1 MFTLI
6 LTVIQYS
13 RLRENEYTSMATS
26 NDWPIAGSDLQAV
39 RGGYAFPLEELA
51 SGAIAAIV
59 LRGVYPESR
68 CRRLIER
75 LTQDGLLYDPRE
87 EIPQEFREQAI
98 PEGYYREG
106 RSAEPR
112 SAWKANT
119 SGDRPRI
126 DIGTSLGY
134 RGADKEAF
142 LAHSRQTHELFAQF
156 FADDDDP
163 VKLLYDHLGELA
175 VGKRVVTAHEPDGSQ
190 YGPAIIRAHYG
201 GYTYKP
207 HFDSVRLREKR
218 DDYAVHAFEHQF
230 AGVLVLQNTRLGDAT
245 AQCVLH
251 RCFWDAIVDRHLQAD
266 TFHAHARQRDIDN
279 VEVCLEPG
287 DLYFFNTRL
296 IHEVPGVAGE
306 LPRVVL
312 ATFIGY
318 SEDRDE
324 VFVWS

>member
-1 MFTLI
+1 M
-6 LTVIQYS
+6 V
-13 RLRENEYTSMATS
+13 NS
-26 NDWPIAGSDLQAV
+26 NDWPIAGPDLPAV
-39 RGGYAFPLEELA
+39 CGEYAHPLAELA

-59 LRGVYPESR
+59 LRRVYPESR
-68 CRRLIER
+68 CRRLIKY
-75 LTQDGLLYDPRE
+75 LSDDALLYDPRE
-87 EIPQEFREQAI
+87 GMPAEFRQHAI
-98 PEGYYREG
+98 PEGFYREG
-106 RSAEPR
+106 RSTQPD
-112 SAWKANT
+112 SAWQTPAT
-119 SGDRPRI
+119 MDRPRI

-134 RGADKEAF
+134 RGSDKQAF
-142 LAHSRQTHELFAQF
+142 LAHSRQTHELFTEIF
-156 FADDDDP
+156 NDDDDP
-163 VKLLYDHLGELA
+163 IKLLYDHLDSLA
-175 VGKRVVTAHEPDGSQ
+175 IGKRVMTAHESDGSQ

-201 GYTYKP
+201 GHTYKP

-218 DDYAVHAFEHQF
+218 ADYAVHAFEHQF
-230 AGVLVLQNTRLGDAT
+230 AGILVLQNTQLGDLT

-251 RCFWDAIVDRHLQAD
+251 RCFWDTEIDHHLKDD
-266 TFHAHARQRDIDN
+266 TFHDYARQQNIAN

-318 SEDRDE
+318 SEDRDD

>member
-1 MFTLI
+1 
-6 LTVIQYS
+6 
-13 RLRENEYTSMATS
+13 MATS
-26 NDWPIAGSDLQAV
+26 NDWPIAGPDLQSVWAE
-39 RGGYAFPLEELA
+39 YARPLAELA

-68 CRRLIER
+68 CQRLIER
-75 LTQDGLLYDPRE
+75 LTNESLLYDPRE
-87 EIPQEFREQAI
+87 EIPPEFREQAI
-98 PEGYYREG
+98 SEGYYREG
-106 RSAEPR
+106 RSKQPD
-112 SAWKANT
+112 SAWQVKAR
-119 SGDRPRI
+119 SDRLRI

-134 RGADKEAF
+134 RGSDKQAF
-142 LAHSRQTHELFAQF
+142 LDDSRQTHELFALLF
-156 FADDDDP
+156 DDGDDP
-163 VKLLYDHLGELA
+163 ITLLYDHLGELA
-175 VGKRVVTAHEPDGSQ
+175 VDKRVVTAHEPDGSQ

-207 HFDSVRLREKR
+207 HFDSVRHREKR
-218 DDYAVHAFEHQF
+218 SDYAVHAFDHQF
-230 AGVLVLQNTRLGDAT
+230 AGVLVLQNTRLGDVT

-251 RCFWDAIVDRHLQAD
+251 RCFWDAIIDRYLQAD
-266 TFHAHARQRDIDN
+266 AFHAYARERKLDN